1 LFASLINAVNL
12 DVDSS
17 ESLDHSMLDAAILR
31 ADQDETQLDYDA
43 THLSTSK
50 EGGMCVDELV
60 MLLSYIHN

>member
-1 LFASLINAVNL
+1 MFASLINAVNL

-17 ESLDHSMLDAAILR
+17 ESLDSMLDAAILR
-31 ADQDETQLDYDA
+31 ADQNETQWDYDA
-43 THLSTSK
+43 TQLSPSK